1 MKISQYP
8 IRFLLYLE
16 WILLGIIATSEALRF
31 PLSGSPKMHFWRE
44 ASGIPYFNLIALA
57 AFGAMGLILPKNK
70 QPIYKIVYTALEI
83 ALILFMS
90 SGRSFRLF
98 PLLCVILVIRNC
110 FIFEGKPG
118 LIVTGFAFVLFV
130 LKQLERLN
138 RWNMIPHVMQER
150 LVFMFL
156 SSALLFGLV
165 LVFLQLL
172 VSAVISEHNSRKKL
186 AIAHEKLR
194 QYALRI
200 EDIATLQ
207 ERNRISREIHDSLGH
222 YLTALNLHLEAA
234 WKLRESNPAEAMEFL
249 ADAKKLGSK
258 SLEAVRQS
266 VATLRSDPLQN
277 LSLKEAIATLIEDFH
292 KSSNL
297 LPNTSINL
305 YFPLPNDIKTAIYRI
320 VQEALTNIAK
330 YSKATEV
337 KITISAE
344 TDLQLTIEDNGK
356 GFNLDQNTTGFGLQG
371 MRERALA
378 LGGKFKIVSAPE
390 NGCKIIA
397 KFPL

>member
-1 MKISQYP
+1 MKIPQYP

-16 WILLGIIATSEALRF
+16 WILLAIIATSEALRF
-31 PLSGSPKMHFWRE
+31 PLSGSPRMHFWRE
-44 ASGIPYFNLIALA
+44 ASGIPFFNLFALA
-57 AFGAMGLILPKNK
+57 AFGAMGLILPRNK
-70 QPIYKIVYTALEI
+70 QPIYKIIYSALEI

-98 PLLCVILVIRNC
+98 PILCVILVIRNC
-110 FIFEGKPG
+110 FIFEVKPG
-118 LIVTGFAFVLFV
+118 SLVTIFAFALFV
-130 LKQLERLN
+130 LKQLERFK
-138 RWNMIPHVMQER
+138 RWSNIPHVERER
-150 LVFMFL
+150 LAFMLF

-172 VSAVISEHNSRKKL
+172 VNAVISEHNSRKKV

-194 QYALRI
+194 RYSLRI

-207 ERNRISREIHDSLGH
+207 ERNRIAREIHDSLGH

-234 WKLRESNPAEAMEFL
+234 WKLREANPAEAMEFL

-266 VATLRSDPLQN
+266 VAAMRSDPLEN

-292 KSSNL
+292 KSTNI
-297 LPNTSINL
+297 LPNGNIDLDFS
-305 YFPLPNDIKTAIYRI
+305 LPNEVKTAIYRI

-330 YSKATEV
+330 YSEATEV
-337 KITISAE
+337 TIAILAA
-344 TDLQLTIEDNGK
+344 TDLQLTVEDNGK
-356 GFNLDQNTTGFGLQG
+356 GFNLEQNTTGFGIQG
-371 MRERALA
+371 MRERTLA
-378 LGGKFKIVSAPE
+378 LGGEFKILTASQK
-390 NGCKIIA
+390 GCKIIA